1 VERLFGALLV
11 EDRDTAEAQPAS
23 EPEAQSAAR
32 PDPGCAAAMDLDY
45 RPDAP
50 RALGGVRVLDI
61 SRLVAGNTI
70 THALADHGA
79 EVVKVEEP
87 GRGDALREWTAAG
100 VACFWKIYA
109 RNKKSIS
116 LNLRSESGRA
126 ILLDLLP
133 TAQVLVENFKAG
145 ALERMGLGPDIL
157 LARNPKLVVVR
168 VSGYGQ
174 TGPYA
179 GKPGFGT
186 LIEAM
191 SGFAYKNGFPDKPP
205 ALPPLAL
212 ADMVAGLYGAFGVMV
227 ALREVELKGGKG
239 QVIDLSLLEP
249 LVSILGPDA
258 AVHSATGAAP
268 ARLGN
273 ASNTTSPRNAYR
285 TRDGEWIAM
294 SGSMQS
300 MAMRIFRCIGRADM
314 CGDPRYNTPA
324 ARAAHREEVDAIVG
338 GFIAARTLAEAMA
351 VFERE
356 GVTAGPV
363 YSAAQLKEDPHAR
376 ERGVLVALPDDALGR
391 LPMHNVIPRL
401 SETPGAIRTPA
412 PALGAHNEEILG
424 GLGLDLARLEE
435 EGTI

>member
-1 VERLFGALLV
+1 
-11 EDRDTAEAQPAS
+11 
-23 EPEAQSAAR
+23 
-32 PDPGCAAAMDLDY
+32 MDLDY

-50 RALGGVRVLDI
+50 CALEGVRVLDI
-61 SRLVAGNTI
+61 SRLVAGNAI
-70 THALADHGA
+70 SHVLADHGA
-79 EVVKVEEP
+79 EVVKVEDPEQ
-87 GRGDALREWTAAG
+87 GDALRHWTAAG
-100 VACFWKIYA
+100 VSCNWKVYA

-116 LNLRSESGRA
+116 LNLRSERGREV
-126 ILLDLLP
+126 LLELLP

-145 ALERMGLGPDIL
+145 ALERMGLGPDVL
-157 LARNPKLVVVR
+157 LARNPKLVVAR

-179 GKPGFGT
+179 HKPGFGT
-186 LIEAM
+186 LVEAM

-212 ADMVAGLYGAFGVMV
+212 ADNVAGLYGAFGIMV
-227 ALREVELKGGKG
+227 ALREVELKGGEG

-258 AVHSATGAAP
+258 AIHSATGEAP

-285 TRDGEWIAM
+285 TKDGEWIAM

-300 MAMRIFRCIGRADM
+300 MAMRIFRTIGRADM
-314 CGDPRYNTPA
+314 CDDPRYNTQA
-324 ARAAHREEVDAIVG
+324 ARSENREEVDAIVG
-338 GFIAARTLAEAMA
+338 GFIAERTLAEAME

-356 GVTAGPV
+356 GVTAGPI
-363 YSAAQLKEDPHAR
+363 YSAAQLKEDRHAK
-376 ERGVLVALPDDALGR
+376 ERGVIVNLPDDELGR

-401 SETPGAIRTPA
+401 SGTPGAIRTPA
-412 PALGAHNEEILG
+412 PEIGAHNEEILG
-424 GLGLDLARLEE
+424 ALGLDLDRLKE
-435 EGTI
+435 EGAL

>member
-1 VERLFGALLV
+1 
-11 EDRDTAEAQPAS
+11 
-23 EPEAQSAAR
+23 
-32 PDPGCAAAMDLDY
+32 MDLDY
-45 RPDAP
+45 QPDAP
-50 RALGGVRVLDI
+50 RALDGVRVLDI

-70 THALADHGA
+70 THVLADHGA

-87 GRGDALREWTAAG
+87 ERGDALREWTSAG
-100 VACFWKIYA
+100 VACSWKVYA

-145 ALERMGLGPDIL
+145 ALERMGLGPDRL
-157 LARNPKLVVVR
+157 LARNPKLIVVR

-186 LIEAM
+186 LVEAM

-212 ADMVAGLYGAFGVMV
+212 ADMVAGLYGAYGVMV

-249 LVSILGPDA
+249 VVSILGADA
-258 AVHSATGAAP
+258 AVHSATGSSP

-300 MAMRIFRCIGRADM
+300 MAMRIFRSIGRADM
-314 CGDPRYNTPA
+314 CDDPRYNTPA
-324 ARAAHREEVDAIVG
+324 ARSAHREEVDAIVG
-338 GFIAARTLAEAMA
+338 GFIAERTLAEAMA
-351 VFERE
+351 VFNRE

-376 ERGVLVALPDDALGR
+376 ERGVLVNLPDDALGR

-412 PALGAHNEEILG
+412 PALGAHNDEILG
-424 GLGLDLARLEE
+424 GFGLDLARLKE

>member
-1 VERLFGALLV
+1 
-11 EDRDTAEAQPAS
+11 
-23 EPEAQSAAR
+23 
-32 PDPGCAAAMDLDY
+32 MDLDY

-50 RALGGVRVLDI
+50 CALEGVRVLDI
-61 SRLVAGNTI
+61 SRLVAGNAI
-70 THALADHGA
+70 SHVLADHGA
-79 EVVKVEEP
+79 EVVKVEDPEQ
-87 GRGDALREWTAAG
+87 GDALRHWTAAG
-100 VACFWKIYA
+100 VSCNWKVYA

-116 LNLRSESGRA
+116 LNLRSEKGRA
-126 ILLDLLP
+126 VLLDLLP

-145 ALERMGLGPDIL
+145 ALERMGLGPDVL
-157 LARNPKLVVVR
+157 LARNPKLVVAR

-179 GKPGFGT
+179 HKPGFGT
-186 LIEAM
+186 LVEAM

-212 ADMVAGLYGAFGVMV
+212 ADNVAGLYGAFGVMV
-227 ALREVELKGGKG
+227 ALREVELKGGEG

-258 AVHSATGAAP
+258 AIHSATGEAP

-285 TRDGEWIAM
+285 TKDGEWIAM

-300 MAMRIFRCIGRADM
+300 MAMRIFRTIGRADM
-314 CGDPRYNTPA
+314 CDDPRYNTQA
-324 ARAAHREEVDAIVG
+324 ARSENREEVDAIVG
-338 GFIAARTLAEAMA
+338 GFIAERTLADAME

-356 GVTAGPV
+356 GVTAGPI
-363 YSAAQLKEDPHAR
+363 YSAGQLKEDRHAK
-376 ERGVLVALPDDALGR
+376 ERGVIVNLPDDELGR

-401 SETPGAIRTPA
+401 SGTPGAIRTPA
-412 PALGAHNEEILG
+412 PEIGAHNEEILG
-424 GLGLDLARLEE
+424 ALGLDLDRLKE
-435 EGTI
+435 EGAL

>member
-1 VERLFGALLV
+1 
-11 EDRDTAEAQPAS
+11 
-23 EPEAQSAAR
+23 
-32 PDPGCAAAMDLDY
+32 MDLDY

-50 RALGGVRVLDI
+50 RALEGVRVLDI
-61 SRLVAGNTI
+61 SRLVAGNAI
-70 THALADHGA
+70 SHVLADHGA
-79 EVVKVEEP
+79 EVVKVEDPVE
-87 GRGDALREWTAAG
+87 GDALRHWTAAE
-100 VACFWKIYA
+100 VACSWKVYA

-116 LNLRSESGRA
+116 LNLRSEEGRA
-126 ILLDLLP
+126 VLLDLLP
-133 TAQVLVENFKAG
+133 TAQVLIENFKAG
-145 ALERMGLGPDIL
+145 ALERMGLGPDIM
-157 LARNPKLVVVR
+157 LARNPKLVVAR

-179 GKPGFGT
+179 HKPGFGT
-186 LIEAM
+186 LVEAM

-227 ALREVELKGGKG
+227 ALREVELKGGEG

-249 LVSILGPDA
+249 VVSILGPDA
-258 AVHSATGAAP
+258 AIHSATGKAP

-285 TRDGEWIAM
+285 TKDGEWVAM

-300 MAMRIFRCIGRADM
+300 MAMRIFRTIGRADM
-314 CGDPRYNTPA
+314 CDDPRYNTQA
-324 ARAAHREEVDAIVG
+324 ARSANREEVDAIVG
-338 GFIAARTLAEAMA
+338 GFIAERTLAEAIE

-356 GVTAGPV
+356 GVTAGPI
-363 YSAAQLKEDPHAR
+363 YSAGQLKEDRHAK
-376 ERGVLVALPDDALGR
+376 ERGVIVNLPDDELGR

-401 SETPGAIRTPA
+401 SRTPGAIRTPA
-412 PALGAHNEEILG
+412 PEIGAHNEEILG
-424 GLGLDLARLEE
+424 ALGLDLDRLKE

>member
-1 VERLFGALLV
+1 
-11 EDRDTAEAQPAS
+11 
-23 EPEAQSAAR
+23 
-32 PDPGCAAAMDLDY
+32 MDLDY

-50 RALGGVRVLDI
+50 RALEGVRVLDI
-61 SRLVAGNTI
+61 SRLVAGNAI
-70 THALADHGA
+70 SHVLADHGA
-79 EVVKVEEP
+79 EVVKVEDPVE
-87 GRGDALREWTAAG
+87 GDALRHWTAAG
-100 VACFWKIYA
+100 VSCSWKVYA

-116 LNLRSESGRA
+116 LNLRSEAGRA
-126 ILLDLLP
+126 VLLDLLP

-145 ALERMGLGPDIL
+145 ALERMGLGPDIM
-157 LARNPKLVVVR
+157 LARNPKLIVAR

-179 GKPGFGT
+179 HKPGFGT
-186 LIEAM
+186 LVEAM

-227 ALREVELKGGKG
+227 ALREVELKGGEG

-249 LVSILGPDA
+249 VVSILGPDA
-258 AVHSATGAAP
+258 AIHSATGTAP

-273 ASNTTSPRNAYR
+273 ASNTTSPRNAYP
-285 TRDGEWIAM
+285 TKDGEWIAM

-300 MAMRIFRCIGRADM
+300 MAMRIFRTIGRADM
-314 CGDPRYNTPA
+314 CDDPRYNTQA
-324 ARAAHREEVDAIVG
+324 ARSANREEVDAIVG
-338 GFIAARTLAEAMA
+338 GFIAERTLAEAME

-356 GVTAGPV
+356 GVTAGPI
-363 YSAAQLKEDPHAR
+363 YSAAQLKEDRHAK
-376 ERGVLVALPDDALGR
+376 ERGVIVNLPDDELGR

-401 SETPGAIRTPA
+401 SGTPGAIRTPA
-412 PALGAHNEEILG
+412 PEIGAHNEEILG
-424 GLGLDLARLEE
+424 GLGLDLDRLKE

>member
-1 VERLFGALLV
+1 
-11 EDRDTAEAQPAS
+11 
-23 EPEAQSAAR
+23 
-32 PDPGCAAAMDLDY
+32 MDLDY

-50 RALGGVRVLDI
+50 CALEGVRVLDI
-61 SRLVAGNTI
+61 SRLVAGNAI
-70 THALADHGA
+70 SHVLADHGA
-79 EVVKVEEP
+79 EVVKVEDPAE
-87 GRGDALREWTAAG
+87 GDALRHWTAAG
-100 VACFWKIYA
+100 VACSWKVYA

-116 LNLRSESGRA
+116 LNLRSEKGREV
-126 ILLDLLP
+126 LLELLP

-145 ALERMGLGPDIL
+145 ALERMGLGPDVL
-157 LARNPKLVVVR
+157 LARNPKLVVAR

-179 GKPGFGT
+179 HKPGFGT
-186 LIEAM
+186 LVEAM

-212 ADMVAGLYGAFGVMV
+212 ADNVAGLYGAFGVMV
-227 ALREVELKGGKG
+227 ALREVELKGGAG

-258 AVHSATGAAP
+258 AIHSATGTAP

-285 TRDGEWIAM
+285 TKDGEWIAM

-300 MAMRIFRCIGRADM
+300 MAMRIFRTIGRADM
-314 CGDPRYNTPA
+314 CDDERYNTQA
-324 ARAAHREEVDAIVG
+324 ARSENREEVDAIVG
-338 GFIAARTLAEAMA
+338 GFIAERTLAEAME

-356 GVTAGPV
+356 GVTAGPI
-363 YSAAQLKEDPHAR
+363 YSAAQLKEDRHAQ
-376 ERGVLVALPDDALGR
+376 ERGVIVNLPDGELGS

-401 SETPGAIRTPA
+401 SGTPGAIRTPA
-412 PALGAHNEEILG
+412 PEIGAHNEEILG
-424 GLGLDLARLEE
+424 ALGLDLDRLKK

>member
-1 VERLFGALLV
+1 
-11 EDRDTAEAQPAS
+11 
-23 EPEAQSAAR
+23 
-32 PDPGCAAAMDLDY
+32 MDLDY

-50 RALGGVRVLDI
+50 RALEGVRVLDI
-61 SRLVAGNTI
+61 SRLVAGNAI
-70 THALADHGA
+70 SHVLADHGA
-79 EVVKVEEP
+79 EVVKVEDPEQ
-87 GRGDALREWTAAG
+87 GDALRHWTASE
-100 VACFWKIYA
+100 VACSWKVYA

-116 LNLRSESGRA
+116 LNLRSEKGRA
-126 ILLDLLP
+126 VLLDLLP
-133 TAQVLVENFKAG
+133 TAQVLIENFKAG
-145 ALERMGLGPDIL
+145 ALERMGLGPDVL
-157 LARNPKLVVVR
+157 LARNPKLVVAR

-179 GKPGFGT
+179 HKPGFGT
-186 LIEAM
+186 LVEAM

-227 ALREVELKGGKG
+227 ALREVELKGGEG

-249 LVSILGPDA
+249 VVSILGPDTA
-258 AVHSATGAAP
+258 IHSATGKAP

-285 TRDGEWIAM
+285 TKDGEWVAM

-300 MAMRIFRCIGRADM
+300 MAMRIFRTIGRADM
-314 CGDPRYNTPA
+314 CDDPRYNTQA
-324 ARAAHREEVDAIVG
+324 ARSANREEVDAIVG
-338 GFIAARTLAEAMA
+338 GFIAERTLAEAME

-356 GVTAGPV
+356 GVTAGPI
-363 YSAAQLKEDPHAR
+363 YSAAQLKEDRHAQ
-376 ERGVLVALPDDALGR
+376 ERGVIVNLPDDELGR

-401 SETPGAIRTPA
+401 SRTPGAIRTPA
-412 PALGAHNEEILG
+412 PDIGAHNEEILG
-424 GLGLDLARLEE
+424 GLGLDLDRLKE

>member
-1 VERLFGALLV
+1 
-11 EDRDTAEAQPAS
+11 
-23 EPEAQSAAR
+23 
-32 PDPGCAAAMDLDY
+32 MDLDY

-50 RALGGVRVLDI
+50 CALEGVRVLDI
-61 SRLVAGNTI
+61 SRLVAGNAI
-70 THALADHGA
+70 SHVLADHGA
-79 EVVKVEEP
+79 EVVKVEDPEQ
-87 GRGDALREWTAAG
+87 GDALRHWTAAG
-100 VACFWKIYA
+100 VSCNWKVYA

-116 LNLRSESGRA
+116 LNLRSEKGRA
-126 ILLDLLP
+126 VLLDLLP

-145 ALERMGLGPDIL
+145 ALERMGLGPDVL
-157 LARNPKLVVVR
+157 LARNPKLVVAR

-179 GKPGFGT
+179 HKPGFGT
-186 LIEAM
+186 LVEAM

-212 ADMVAGLYGAFGVMV
+212 ADNVAGLYGAFGVMV
-227 ALREVELKGGKG
+227 ALREVELKGGEG

-258 AVHSATGAAP
+258 AIHSATGEAP

-285 TRDGEWIAM
+285 TKDGEWIAM

-300 MAMRIFRCIGRADM
+300 MAMRIFRTIGRADM
-314 CGDPRYNTPA
+314 CDDPRYNTQA
-324 ARAAHREEVDAIVG
+324 ARSENREEVDAIVG
-338 GFIAARTLAEAMA
+338 GFIAERTLAEAME

-356 GVTAGPV
+356 GVTAGPI
-363 YSAAQLKEDPHAR
+363 YSAAQLKEDRHAK
-376 ERGVLVALPDDALGR
+376 ERGVIVNLPDDELGR

-401 SETPGAIRTPA
+401 SGTPGAIRTPA
-412 PALGAHNEEILG
+412 PEIGAHNEEILG
-424 GLGLDLARLEE
+424 ALGLDLDRLKE
-435 EGTI
+435 EGAL

>member
-1 VERLFGALLV
+1 
-11 EDRDTAEAQPAS
+11 
-23 EPEAQSAAR
+23 
-32 PDPGCAAAMDLDY
+32 MDLDY

-50 RALGGVRVLDI
+50 RALEGVRVLDI
-61 SRLVAGNTI
+61 SRLVAGNAI
-70 THALADHGA
+70 SHVLADHGA
-79 EVVKVEEP
+79 EVVKVEDPVE
-87 GRGDALREWTAAG
+87 GDALRHWAAAG
-100 VACFWKIYA
+100 VSCSWKVYA

-116 LNLRSESGRA
+116 LNLRSEAGRA
-126 ILLDLLP
+126 VLLDLLP
-133 TAQVLVENFKAG
+133 TAQVLIENFKAG
-145 ALERMGLGPDIL
+145 ALERMGLGPDIM
-157 LARNPKLVVVR
+157 LARNPKLIVAR

-179 GKPGFGT
+179 HKPGFGT
-186 LIEAM
+186 LVEAM

-227 ALREVELKGGKG
+227 ALREVELKGGEG

-249 LVSILGPDA
+249 VVSILGPDA
-258 AVHSATGAAP
+258 AIHSATGTAP

-285 TRDGEWIAM
+285 TKDGEWVAM

-300 MAMRIFRCIGRADM
+300 MAMRIFRTIGRADM
-314 CGDPRYNTPA
+314 CDDPRYNTQA
-324 ARAAHREEVDAIVG
+324 ARSANREEVDAIVG
-338 GFIAARTLAEAMA
+338 GFIAERTLAEAME

-356 GVTAGPV
+356 GVTAGPI
-363 YSAAQLKEDPHAR
+363 YSAAQLKEDRHAK
-376 ERGVLVALPDDALGR
+376 ERGVIVNLPDDELGR

-401 SETPGAIRTPA
+401 SGTPGAIRTPA
-412 PALGAHNEEILG
+412 PEIGAHNEEILG
-424 GLGLDLARLEE
+424 GLGLDLDRLKE

>member
-1 VERLFGALLV
+1 
-11 EDRDTAEAQPAS
+11 
-23 EPEAQSAAR
+23 
-32 PDPGCAAAMDLDY
+32 MDLDY

-50 RALGGVRVLDI
+50 CALEGVRVLDI
-61 SRLVAGNTI
+61 SRLVAGNAI
-70 THALADHGA
+70 SHVLADHGA
-79 EVVKVEEP
+79 EVVKVEDPAE
-87 GRGDALREWTAAG
+87 GDALRHWTAAG
-100 VACFWKIYA
+100 VSCNWKVYA

-116 LNLRSESGRA
+116 LNLRSEKGREV
-126 ILLDLLP
+126 LLDLLP

-145 ALERMGLGPDIL
+145 ALERMGLGPDVL
-157 LARNPKLVVVR
+157 LARNPKLVVAR

-179 GKPGFGT
+179 HKPGFGT
-186 LIEAM
+186 LVEAM

-212 ADMVAGLYGAFGVMV
+212 ADNVAGLYGAFGVMV
-227 ALREVELKGGKG
+227 ALREVELKGGEG

-258 AVHSATGAAP
+258 AIHSATGTAP

-285 TRDGEWIAM
+285 TKDGEWVAM

-300 MAMRIFRCIGRADM
+300 MAMRIFRAIGRADM
-314 CGDPRYNTPA
+314 CDDERYNTQA
-324 ARAAHREEVDAIVG
+324 ARSENREEVDAIVG
-338 GFIAARTLAEAMA
+338 GFIAERTLAEAME

-356 GVTAGPV
+356 GVTAGPI
-363 YSAAQLKEDPHAR
+363 YSAAQLKEDRHAK
-376 ERGVLVALPDDALGR
+376 ERGVIVNLPDGELGS

-401 SETPGAIRTPA
+401 SGTPGAIRTPA
-412 PALGAHNEEILG
+412 PAIGAHNEEILG
-424 GLGLDLARLEE
+424 ALGLDLDRLKE